1 MISSIK
7 TRNAPAAIG
16 PYSQGVIAGDFYF
29 LSGQIPT
36 DPETGALVDGDI
48 ESQTMR
54 VLENIK
60 AILSEVNLN
69 FGDVV
74 KTTVYLRNMD
84 DFEAVNKIY
93 GDHFNGSVLPA
104 RSAIGIE
111 KLPKGSA
118 IEIEVIAY
126 KG

>member
-1 MISSIK
+1 
-7 TRNAPAAIG
+7 
-16 PYSQGVIAGDFYF
+16 
-29 LSGQIPT
+29 
-36 DPETGALVDGDI
+36 
-48 ESQTMR
+48 
-54 VLENIK
+54 
-60 AILSEVNLN
+60 
-69 FGDVV
+69 
-74 KTTVYLRNMD
+74 MD

-104 RSAIGIE
+104 RSAIGIG